1 MSERVSVM
9 VALIR
14 YGENDLT
21 NFNSTPVA
29 VFGHTQHHL
38 SRGEYDASPFVAGLV
53 VRHETAP
60 RKPLSDAQ
68 NS

>member
-9 VALIR
+9 VASIR

-21 NFNSTPVA
+21 EFNSTPVA
-29 VFGHTQHHL
+29 IFGHTKHHL
-38 SRGEYDASPFVAGLV
+38 SRGEYDASPFVAGFIV
-53 VRHETAP
+53 GHETAP
-60 RKPLSDAQ
+60 RKPLSDAE